1 MRHASGVIFFQ
12 THPKKLYRVIRIT
25 LFKLILTPI
34 RTHSLTCISTPKGMN
49 IPLQPLL
56 AVNLSPS
63 TCRTTLTPPPGG
75 QPHLY
80 PHPLVV
86 GQGWRVERG
95 IKGGM
100 RGDRRRV
107 EGRTWGTHHL
117 LKVGT
122 YRNIFCR
129 VTRQPVI
136 FINFPTPRYALILSS
151 RHIDAVTRSRDC
163 PALLSA
169 GTYQLW
175 SILYSLILL
184 DPLKLCLIMLC
195 YNLPGC
201 TWGPGVL
208 PNFWE

>member
-12 THPKKLYRVIRIT
+12 THPKKLYRVISIT

-95 IKGGM
+95 IKGGV
-100 RGDRRRV
+100 RGDGRRV
-107 EGRTWGTHHL
+107 EGRTWGTHRL
-117 LKVGT
+117 LKVGNS
-122 YRNIFCR
+122 RNIF
-129 VTRQPVI
+129 
-136 FINFPTPRYALILSS
+136 LS
-151 RHIDAVTRSRDC
+151 RHPTTSHFHKLPDTALRVDFVFASHWCSDPFTR
-163 PALLSA
+163 
-169 GTYQLW
+169 
-175 SILYSLILL
+175 
-184 DPLKLCLIMLC
+184 
-195 YNLPGC
+195 LPSS
-201 TWGPGVL
+201 T
-208 PNFWE
+208 